1 MAFISRALTV
11 LVIAHNDA
19 ATLAATVDRIYRA
32 LTITVEEFCIHVFD
46 DGSTDDTPR
55 IAEGLSHQYPFLI
68 VQRNERRHGPGY
80 CTIAASAKADTPFL
94 VYIPADN
101 TWPLR
106 SFIELFGHI
115 GKADI
120 ITSYPTNLLISMSP
134 AKRFVTRSYTFIL
147 NMLFGRRMRYYNGL
161 TVYPLDYLRQQP
173 IGTYGFGFQAEALIK
188 AITAGHSFLEVALP
202 VDAANVPQSRSVT
215 PANTVNAGA
224 TILRLFF
231 ELHVLRRARSFRP
244 TPRSMTGGGP
254 GVDELGITEFGTNG
268 AKAPAN
274 GQSRGQLRIVVVGAS
289 SGIGA
294 RLADALAQDGHR
306 LFICARRAD
315 RLAQVASGR
324 PNMRTYVCDVSDEAK
339 VRAFVAALGADTDG
353 VDVLVNCAGI
363 FGEIGPVETS
373 DSAFWWRT
381 MEVNLFGTYLVTKHA
396 LPLLK
401 NGRCPRII
409 NFAGGGAFSSFA
421 NYSAYA
427 CSKAAIVRLT
437 ECTADELYPVGIRVN
452 CVAPGF
458 IATEM
463 HKATLAAGE
472 SRAGRLQFRRTQ
484 SILEQ
489 GGAPMENVVE
499 CVRALISPTMD
510 ELSGKTIS
518 SSFDPWQTGAFRASV
533 DEISRSDLYTL
544 RRVNIVNLPEGRLR
558 STLSHPWADG
568 TRTKS

>member
-1 MAFISRALTV
+1 MASSSRALTV

-32 LTITVEEFCIHVFD
+32 LTITVEEFYILIFD
-46 DGSTDDTPR
+46 DGSSDDTPR
-55 IAEGLSHQYPFLI
+55 IAKGLSHQYPFLV
-68 VQRNERRHGPGY
+68 VQRNERRYGPGY
-80 CTIAASAKADTPFL
+80 CTIAASAKAETPFL

-106 SFIELFGHI
+106 SFVELFGHI

-120 ITSYPTNLLISMSP
+120 VTSYPTNLLTSMSP
-134 AKRFVTRSYTFIL
+134 SKRFVTRSYTFIL

-161 TVYPLDYLRQQP
+161 TVYPLDYLRQNP
-173 IGTYGFGFQAEALIK
+173 IGTYGFGFQAEALIR
-188 AITAGHSFLEVALP
+188 AVTAGYSFLEVALP

-215 PANTVNAGA
+215 PANTLNAGA

-231 ELHVLRRARSFRP
+231 DLHVLQRARSFRP
-244 TPRSMTGGGP
+244 TSRTMAAGGP
-254 GVDELGITEFGTNG
+254 GVDELGITEFD
-268 AKAPAN
+268 AAN
-274 GQSRGQLRIVVVGAS
+274 RGEAAANKSRGQLRIVVVGAS

-294 RLADALAQDGHR
+294 KLAGSLAQDGHR
-306 LFICARRAD
+306 LFICARRSD
-315 RLAQVASGR
+315 RLAQVACDL
-324 PNMRTYVCDVSDEAK
+324 PDMRTYVCDVSDEAQ
-339 VRAFVAALGADTDG
+339 VRAFVDALGADTG
-353 VDVLVNCAGI
+353 GIDVVINCAGI

-373 DSAFWWRT
+373 DSGLWCRT
-381 MEVNLFGTYLVTKHA
+381 LEVNLFGTYLVTKHV

-437 ECTADELYPVGIRVN
+437 ECLADELYPVGIRVN

-458 IATEM
+458 IATDM
-463 HKATLAAGE
+463 HRATLAAGE

-499 CVRALISPTMD
+499 CVRALISPAMD

-558 STLSHPWADG
+558 STLSRPWAEG
-568 TRTKS
+568 TRTKP